1 MSFEFVVGSLATRF
15 RRCVNSRSG
24 TALVDPTVLA
34 PASRVLVSLS
44 KYSATHQDRLKE
56 KLSAVT
62 GNASPN
68 GARDVELSIGGMTC
82 AACAARVE
90 KSLRAVPGVSAS
102 VNIATDRATVS
113 APLSVDLDRLIAA
126 VTHAGY
132 TAEPVTFGPDAPAG
146 AQTGSDADRVAYL
159 RRRLIVALVFFVPLS
174 DLSVQLSLFPAFRF
188 PGWQWMLVA
197 LAAPVAGWAA
207 WPFHSA
213 AVRAARHGTA
223 TMDTL
228 VSLGIAAACGW
239 SLYAMFVLD
248 AGSSRVSALQLLLHA
263 SGGGIYLEVAASVTT
278 FLLAG
283 RWYEARARRDA
294 GDAMRQL
301 AAAGA
306 KEARALDP
314 DGTERRI
321 PAAQL
326 RAGNRFVVRPG
337 EVIAADG
344 EVEFGASAVD
354 ISMMTG
360 ESVPA
365 EASVGDAVTAGTV
378 VVSGRLVV
386 RAVKTGEDTQLASL
400 IRLTERAQ
408 ADKSAA
414 QRLADRICGVFVPS
428 VLAASVLTLIGWVAA
443 GAPTER
449 AVSAALAVLII
460 ACPCALGLAT
470 PAALVVACGRGA
482 QLGIFIKGHQ
492 ALEASRSVDTIL
504 LDKTGTIT
512 TGVMTVTGVLAAP
525 GTGRAELL
533 RNIGAVE
540 DASGHPIAQAV
551 SIFARAEL
559 GTLPQAANFEALAGM
574 GVRGQVGEA
583 NVIAGRPALLED
595 RGFNV
600 PRSLID
606 QILEWERT
614 GRTVVA
620 VGWDG
625 QAHGAFALGDTP
637 KPSAA
642 AAVSELRQL
651 GLRTV
656 LLTGD
661 SPVAAETIAAAAGI
675 DDVIAGALPADKAK
689 VVTDLQATGR
699 RVAMVGDG
707 QNDGPALAA
716 ADLSLALG
724 TGTDVAITAADLILL
739 RDDLS
744 VVPEAIGLA
753 RATLTVIRRN
763 LAWAFGYN
771 VAAIPIAAAGL
782 LNPLIA
788 GAAMAASSVFVVA
801 NSVRLRRYGTAA
813 TSVAPGAS
821 APEPVEP
828 VELSLGESASEEAA
842 TCPG

>member
-1 MSFEFVVGSLATRF
+1 
-15 RRCVNSRSG
+15 
-24 TALVDPTVLA
+24 
-34 PASRVLVSLS
+34 
-44 KYSATHQDRLKE
+44 
-56 KLSAVT
+56 LSAVT
-62 GNASPN
+62 ANASPPPT
-68 GARDVELSIGGMTC
+68 RDIELLIGGMTC

-90 KSLRAVPGVSAS
+90 KSLRAVPGVSAA
-102 VNIATDRATVS
+102 VNFATERATVS
-113 APLSVDLDRLIAA
+113 APPSVGVDRLIAA
-126 VTHAGY
+126 VTQTGY
-132 TAEPVTFGPDAPAG
+132 TAAPATLLSNASADGEAG
-146 AQTGSDADRVAYL
+146 ADADRVAYL

-188 PGWQWMLVA
+188 TGWQWVLVA
-197 LAAPVAGWAA
+197 LSVPVAGWAA

-213 AVRAARHGTA
+213 ALRAARHGTA

-239 SLYAMFVLD
+239 SIYAMFVLD
-248 AGSSRVSALQLLLHA
+248 ASNSTVSPLQLLLHA

-283 RWYEARARRDA
+283 RWYEARARRHA

-306 KEARALDP
+306 KEASVLDP

-321 PAAQL
+321 PAAHL
-326 RAGNRFVVRPG
+326 RPGHRFVVRPG

-354 ISMMTG
+354 TSMMTG

-365 EASVGDAVTAGTV
+365 EASVGAAVAAGAI
-378 VVSGRLVV
+378 VVSGRLVI
-386 RAVKTGEDTQLASL
+386 RAVKTGEDTQLAHL
-400 IRLTERAQ
+400 IRLTAQAQ
-408 ADKSAA
+408 ADKSAE
-414 QRLADRICGVFVPS
+414 QRLADRICGVFVPC
-428 VLAASVLTLIGWVAA
+428 VLLACVLTLAGWVAS

-492 ALEASRSVDTIL
+492 ALEASRSVDTVL

-512 TGVMTVTGVLAAP
+512 TGVMSVTGVLVAP
-525 GTGRAELL
+525 GTDRAELL
-533 RNIGAVE
+533 RNLGAVE
-540 DASGHPIAQAV
+540 DASAHPIAQAI
-551 SIFARAEL
+551 SRYASAEM
-559 GTLPQAANFEALAGM
+559 GAFPQVTTFTALAGM
-574 GVRGQVGEA
+574 GVDGHVGDA
-583 NVIAGRPALLED
+583 HVIAGRPALLED
-595 RGFNV
+595 RGYIV
-600 PRSLID
+600 PRSLTD
-606 QILEWERT
+606 QVLEWERA

-625 QAHGAFALGDTP
+625 QARGVVALGDTP

-642 AAVSELRQL
+642 VAVSQLREL
-651 GLRTV
+651 GLHTV

-661 SPVAAETIAAAAGI
+661 SPVVAKTIAAAAGI
-675 DDVIAGALPADKAK
+675 DEVIAGALPADKAR
-689 VVTDLQATGR
+689 VVTDLQAKGR

-724 TGTDVAITAADLILL
+724 SGTDVAITAADLILL
-739 RDDLS
+739 RDDLN

-753 RATLTVIRRN
+753 RATLKVIRRN

-771 VAAIPIAAAGL
+771 VAAIPVAAAGL

-788 GAAMAASSVFVVA
+788 GAAMAASSAFVVA
-801 NSVRLRRYGTAA
+801 NSVRLRRYGAVA
-813 TSVAPGAS
+813 TSVTHDVAAPDPGDRAD
-821 APEPVEP
+821 
-828 VELSLGESASEEAA
+828 LSSRESAAEEAA